1 MIFPSGGNYHG
12 VCHPPHDFYLEELQV
27 KLRPVS
33 SQFWGAGPSLL
44 CVAANIFTDKQLE
57 IHSFYHTAS
66 WFVVSNFAL
75 NWTASFLLLS
85 FQIISGQGI

>member
-66 WFVVSNFAL
+66 WSSSLAILHLIGLPLFYFS
-75 NWTASFLLLS
+75 ASR
-85 FQIISGQGI
+85 